1 MTGETVTKTREE
13 NPWLGIPAREYEGHM
28 AEIGQSAALRD
39 IFLGVYTDTNPRRLL
54 MLGCTTGK
62 DLELVDPNVTEKSV
76 GVDVNREYL
85 EIARKELDRLGRTV
99 DLVHGDVLD
108 AQLPSSEF
116 DLIHAALLVEY
127 VDPSSLFRRIAEW
140 LAMDGVCS
148 TVTQNPAE
156 GVASVS
162 KTAYDSLLVLDGRM
176 CLCSPDQLNS
186 FAVQAGLLRMSN
198 CDVQLPLG
206 KSFSVST
213 FRKATSA

>member
-1 MTGETVTKTREE
+1 VTHSKE
-13 NPWLGIPAREYEGHM
+13 NPWLRIPAQEYEGHM

-54 MLGCTTGK
+54 VLGCTTGK

-85 EIARKELDRLGRTV
+85 EIACKKLDRLGRTV
-99 DLVHGDVLD
+99 ELVHSDVLD
-108 AQLPSSEF
+108 AQLPASEF

-127 VDPSSLFRRIAEW
+127 VDPFSLFRRIAEW

-162 KTAYDSLLVLDGRM
+162 KTAYDSLLVLDGRIS
-176 CLCSPDQLNS
+176 LCSPNQVNS
-186 FAVQAGLLRMSN
+186 FAVQAGLQRMSN
-198 CDVQLPLG
+198 RDVQLPLG

-213 FRKATSA
+213 FRKARAV